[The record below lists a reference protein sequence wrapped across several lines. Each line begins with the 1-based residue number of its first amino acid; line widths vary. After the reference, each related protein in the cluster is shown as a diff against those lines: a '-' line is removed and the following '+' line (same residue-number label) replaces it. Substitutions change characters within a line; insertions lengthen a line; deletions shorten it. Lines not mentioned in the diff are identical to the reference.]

1 MQIITLQFNNF
12 AVNTYIVYDTHT
24 RQCAIIDP
32 GMMTPREEHALAKV
46 IEENHLKP
54 VHLIN
59 THMHIDHVMGNAF
72 AAHHYGLRLSAHKD
86 DEILGSR
93 VKAQAQMFGL
103 PSSPEEVPITT
114 YLEAGDIIK
123 IGEGELKVLHVPGHS
138 PGSIALYDAAD
149 GFVITGDALFSGS
162 VGRTDLPGGSGPQLI
177 KSIRTN
183 LLTLPPATVVYPGH
197 GPATTIAAEMS
208 GNPFLM

>member
-1 MQIITLQFNNF
+1 MQVITLQFNNF
-12 AVNTYIVYDTHT
+12 AVNTYIVYDPHTHI
-24 RQCAIIDP
+24 CAIIDP
-32 GMMTPREEHALAKV
+32 GMMNSREEQAFAKV
-46 IEENHLKP
+46 IQDNNLKP
-54 VHLIN
+54 EHLIN

-72 AAHHYGLRLSAHKD
+72 TSGKYDLRLKAHKD

-103 PSSPEEVPITT
+103 PISPKEISIDT
-114 YLEAGDIIK
+114 YIDAGDIIK

-138 PGSIALYDAAD
+138 PGSIALYDAID
-149 GFVITGDALFSGS
+149 GFVITGDALFAGS
-162 VGRTDLPGGSGPQLI
+162 IGRTDLPGGSGPQLI
-177 KSIRTN
+177 KAIRTN

-208 GNPFLM
+208 DNPFIM

>member
-1 MQIITLQFNNF
+1 MQVITLQFNNF
-12 AVNTYIVYDTHT
+12 AVNTYIIYDPHTHA
-24 RQCAIIDP
+24 CAIIDP
-32 GMMTPREEHALAKV
+32 GMMNPREEQAFAKV
-46 IEENHLKP
+46 IQDNHLKP
-54 VHLIN
+54 EHLIN

-72 AAHHYGLRLSAHKD
+72 ASHAYNLRLSAHKD
-86 DEILGSR
+86 DETLGSR

-103 PSSPEEVPITT
+103 PISPEELPVTT
-114 YLEAGDIIK
+114 FLEAGDMIK

-138 PGSIALYDAAD
+138 PGSIALYDAVG